1 VNVVFTIEWSVRR
14 VKFIPAAGFIA
25 TSFRTLPRFKAVR
38 AATIAEALS
47 ALNDA
52 ENPAVLAGGTDL
64 PARFNEGFAPS
75 DLIDISGIDALRQVR
90 MAENTIEIGA
100 TVAHADGCVHPLI
113 AQHLPSLA
121 GPWSRIA
128 NVRIRFSATL
138 GGNLM
143 ARRTRYEGAILL
155 TALGARMRLRWAA
168 GEMEIPVEDIW
179 TADLPRAVL
188 LTTVVIPLRRG
199 LRLDYARELRPIMT
213 QAVALEDDAPGR
225 VVTATEYVIPRL
237 RRLESADP
245 ISMEGEIGFDDPVTS
260 AAYLA
265 RVSRT
270 LLERQLKRMS
280 AP

>member
-1 VNVVFTIEWSVRR
+1 LV
-14 VKFIPAAGFIA
+14 
-25 TSFRTLPRFKAVR
+25 
-38 AATIAEALS
+38 
-47 ALNDA
+47 
-52 ENPAVLAGGTDL
+52 
-64 PARFNEGFAPS
+64 
-75 DLIDISGIDALRQVR
+75 
-90 MAENTIEIGA
+90 
-100 TVAHADGCVHPLI
+100 

-121 GPWSRIA
+121 HPWSRIA

-168 GEMEIPVEDIW
+168 GETEIPVQDLW
-179 TADLPRAVL
+179 TADLPRAAL

-213 QAVALEDDAPGR
+213 QAVEDNAPGR

-237 RRLESADP
+237 RRLNSVDAA
-245 ISMEGEIGFDDPVTS
+245 SVEGEIALDDPVTS
-260 AAYLA
+260 TAYLA
-265 RVSRT
+265 RVSQT

-280 AP
+280 IP